1 MRWRWWS
8 WAEKVSA
15 AAATAGSRKE
25 TVFVYFPYF
34 SDAEH
39 QSRQLAIDNSISTSY
54 SYHYTI
60 TIAAATEGPT
70 TPSRQTRHL
79 TIRPSIEHYPSIDPI
94 LTRFLSRTP
103 PVACNSFFFQFEQS
117 SFNPIYHTRW
127 ERRWNAL
134 KSGHVVCCFASRQFR
149 FVFLST
155 TLPRTLFFLR
165 LFCTTLR
172 HVFGMVAVFLG
183 IFRGFE
189 RKRKEVRRVRQGLS
203 GKLPWGKK
211 EKDRRIGPS

>member
-54 SYHYTI
+54 SYRYI
-60 TIAAATEGPT
+60 IAAATEGPT

-79 TIRPSIEHYPSIDPI
+79 TIRPSNYPSIDPI

-103 PVACNSFFFQFEQS
+103 LQLFFFPVRTEFIQPNLSYTMGKQV
-117 SFNPIYHTRW
+117 
-127 ERRWNAL
+127 ERVEEWA
-134 KSGHVVCCFASRQFR
+134 CCLLLCIPPVSICF
-149 FVFLST
+149 
-155 TLPRTLFFLR
+155 P
-165 LFCTTLR
+165 
-172 HVFGMVAVFLG
+172 
-183 IFRGFE
+183 
-189 RKRKEVRRVRQGLS
+189 
-203 GKLPWGKK
+203 
-211 EKDRRIGPS
+211 